1 MSRLKTSKLWAA
13 VLVCTLMLS
22 ACSTANN
29 SVNPTGEK
37 QTGQVQEGTNKATP
51 QPENEGEIDPLGK
64 YDPPI
69 EISTVVGTNPSLIF
83 NPGEDIDNNSVYKS
97 YEEDL
102 GIKLKNKWAVDS
114 SQYESK
120 IKITI
125 ASNDLPDFMMVTGA
139 DLDQLIESDMIM
151 DLSELYEKYATPET
165 KKFLTAD
172 GGAQLDSAKSNGKL
186 MAIPKTDAP
195 YVNAQMLYVRKDW
208 LKKLDLPE
216 PKTMEDVL
224 RIAEA
229 FTTMDPDGNNKND
242 TIGISVQKNFNTG
255 GDQSLLGIFNG
266 YHAYPG
272 TWIKKPSGDVEYG
285 GIQPEVKTAL
295 LQLQNMFKAGQLD
308 KEFIV
313 KDSAKAAE
321 RIVSNQAG
329 MTFGPFW
336 MGSYPL
342 MSGAVKDG
350 KVVQDWGVYPLPS
363 IDNQPALNPIE
374 LGVTGYYVVSKKAK
388 NPEAV
393 IKLLNRW
400 VLALTRND
408 KELDAKRY
416 TEGTLT
422 DKHQA
427 YYTMNP
433 VFVNGMDTQIRAGE
447 LLPKAISSKD
457 PSNLLNGQ
465 MDGYNDAL
473 AFAAGDVTKY
483 GAHMAFT
490 EGGTQQMLYKYFQA
504 DGYLLNAYTGP
515 QTPTMAGR
523 WSTLATKEFEVFS
536 KIITNGASIDEF
548 DKFVEQW
555 HSLGGAEI
563 TKEINEKL
571 SAK

>member
-1 MSRLKTSKLWAA
+1 MFERGMSKLKTSKLWVS
-13 VLVCTLMLS
+13 VLACALMLS

-29 SVNPTGEK
+29 
-37 QTGQVQEGTNKATP
+37 EGTSATSPTATP
-51 QPENEGEIDPLGK
+51 SENEEAIDPLGK

-120 IKITI
+120 MKITI
-125 ASNDLPDFMMVTGA
+125 ASNDLPDFMMVTRA
-139 DLDQLIESDMIM
+139 DLDQLIESEMIL

-172 GGAQLDSAKSNGKL
+172 GGAQLDSGKSNGKL

-195 YVNAQMLYVRKDW
+195 YVNAQMLFVRKDW
-208 LKKLDLPE
+208 LKNLDLPE
-216 PKTMEDVL
+216 PKTMDDVF

-272 TWIKKPSGDVEYG
+272 TWIKKTSGDVEYG

-321 RIVSNQAG
+321 RIVSNQVG
-329 MTFGPFW
+329 MTLGPFW

-350 KVVQDWGVYPLPS
+350 AVIQDWGVYPLPS
-363 IDNQPALNPIE
+363 IDDQPALNPIE

-400 VLALTRND
+400 VLAQTRND
-408 KELDAKRY
+408 KEEDTKRY

-422 DKHQA
+422 DQHQA
-427 YYTMNP
+427 YYTLNP
-433 VFVNGMDTQIRAGE
+433 IFVNGMDTQIRAGE
-447 LLPKAISSKD
+447 LLPPAISSKD
-457 PSNLLNGQ
+457 PSKLLNSQ

-473 AFAAGDVTKY
+473 AFATGDVTKY

-490 EGGTQQMLYKYFQA
+490 DGGTQQMLYKYFQE
-504 DGYLLNAYTGP
+504 DGYLLNAYTGA

-555 HSLGGAEI
+555 HSLGGTDI

-571 SAK
+571 NSK